1 MPRGIC
7 KCFSQRST
15 KHNTIHP
22 IHTEKQNTECESWQ
36 KLLNLIEFAAQNGV
50 EEFAPLREF
59 TLEERADIIT
69 LPPAIAKL
77 KTVKK
82 LSLYG
87 SYLVRI
93 PPEIGEMESLEEFVP
108 YTSYLLH
115 WFPYEITRCRKLK
128 SSTVSTRSLYG
139 NWKFRPPFPF
149 FDSEKE
155 DDYLE
160 VTPHNCSVCNAELDL
175 SKVYRRWISLPVA
188 TDVLPLLVHACS
200 IDCIDSLPQTPNGYV
215 SGSHIGGYHIK
226 QPLPNNFR

>member
-7 KCFSQRST
+7 KCFSQKSS
-15 KHNTIHP
+15 KHNGISP
-22 IHTEKQNTECESWQ
+22 IHTEQQNIQCESWQ
-36 KLLNLIEFAAQNGV
+36 KLLDIIESASQNGL

-69 LPPAIAKL
+69 LPSTIVKL

-82 LSLYG
+82 LILYG

-108 YTSYLLH
+108 YTSHLLH
-115 WFPYEITRCRKLK
+115 WFPYEITRCRKLI
-128 SSTVSTRSLYG
+128 SSRVSTRSLYG
-139 NWKFRPPFPF
+139 NWKYRPPFPF
-149 FDSEKE
+149 FNSENE

-160 VTPHNCSVCNAELDL
+160 VTPHNCSVCHADLDR

-200 IDCIDSLPQTPNGYV
+200 IDCINSLPQTPNGYV
-215 SGSHIGGYHIK
+215 SGAHTGGYHIK
-226 QPLPNNFR
+226 QPPAGDC